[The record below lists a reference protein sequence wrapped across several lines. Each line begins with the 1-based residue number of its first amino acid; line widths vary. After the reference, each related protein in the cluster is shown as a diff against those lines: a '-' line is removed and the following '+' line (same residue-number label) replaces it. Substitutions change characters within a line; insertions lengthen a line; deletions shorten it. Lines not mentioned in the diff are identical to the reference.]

1 MSIITLPV
9 LRTRA
14 SGVQLNIKYVKVTH
28 SLLYCP
34 VNRTKQPH
42 SKRDTPESAEI
53 LNIAVRQ
60 LTAQNI
66 DEFAQ
71 NLDMCTPK
79 LEKSGIFTIFTFL
92 LHAPTTLCDTLN
104 IFCAFSW

>member
-1 MSIITLPV
+1 MCNFYI
-9 LRTRA
+9 
-14 SGVQLNIKYVKVTH
+14 NIKYVKVTH

-53 LNIAVRQ
+53 LNVDAVQ
-60 LTAQNI
+60 STAQNI
-66 DEFAQ
+66 EEFVQ
-71 NLDMCTPK
+71 NHDMCTPK
-79 LEKSGIFTIFTFL
+79 LEKSGISTIFTFL

-104 IFCAFSW
+104 IFCAFS